1 VVLEVLRSW
10 HWNPL
15 EVRCV
20 GGPQHITLWGWVKGW
35 RMV

>member
-15 EVRCV
+15 EVGCV
-20 GGPQHITLWGWVKGW
+20 DGPQHTIS
-35 RMV
+35 